1 VSIITSMKK
10 LVNKFGLSWLFIF
23 TVFIVYLFFIVINKR
38 DFFFITDASWK
49 FLKSIWWV
57 FLVIYI
63 LMILVDL
70 FVNRDIVIK
79 LFKEKNSLL
88 SILLSILGGI
98 ISTGPIYM
106 WYPLLSELKDRGLKE
121 RYIVI
126 FLYNRAIKIP
136 LLALAIELLGLK
148 LVLLL
153 VTFMIVFSII
163 NGYIVE
169 YVLEFDASKRG

>member
-57 FLVIYI
+57 FLVN
-63 LMILVDL
+63 L

-136 LLALAIELLGLK
+136 LL
-148 LVLLL
+148 
-153 VTFMIVFSII
+153 
-163 NGYIVE
+163 YIVE